1 MTGQGLSISADQDWR
16 HFLSSCLIL
25 DLEVGPDGS
34 IKAVGALRGDRPF
47 KILDVESSASAL
59 RRLDAFGDGADFVVG
74 HNIVAHDRAFVERH
88 LPGSAL
94 LKLPVVDT
102 LYLAPL
108 AKPEVPYHRLVKDYK
123 LVGAEQS
130 DPVADC
136 RLTQQVLGDCW
147 EALKK
152 RGDKK
157 PWLLAF
163 YRACFDDS
171 DGEDGTSDL
180 KLEGTGRFLEAMG
193 GKKLSRDRLVDGFL
207 HFAAGKACPDAIRR
221 HLPALLGRPETRPAV
236 AYALAWTMVAG
247 TGFVLPRWVHHRF
260 PEASRYVRAV
270 RGVPCRNLTCVYC
283 SEHHSLDGKLKK
295 YFGFDSFRDDPKTTD
310 GASLQRR
317 IVEHG
322 VEGTPLLAIMPTGGG
337 KSLGYQLPA
346 MIRNEQTGALTVVI
360 SPLQALMKDQV
371 DNLNRKARSFTLA
384 ATLNGMLTM
393 PERHDVLEGVRL
405 GRYALLYVSPEQLRN
420 VSFEQAIRQREIG
433 AWVFD
438 EAHCISKWGHDFRP
452 DYLYAA
458 RFIREFSKREREF
471 SKREDVEIAPVACFT
486 ATARPDVREEIVG
499 LFWKD
504 LRQDIKTIA
513 GDRLDRD
520 NLRYSVEELATAR
533 KVGRIDELLAAEIGD
548 SPRGAAIIYA
558 SSRRGTEEL
567 AAQLRERGWEAEHF
581 HAGLDPPEKKLV
593 QDAFVKGEVPIIAAT
608 NAFGMG
614 IDKEDVRIV
623 VHADV
628 PGSLENY
635 LQEAGRA
642 GRDGKPARCVLLFT
656 KGDLERQ
663 FDLAS
668 RDRLTKR
675 DIAQILRAIRRVRR
689 KDLDEIVVAPREL
702 LRVPDTDTSFD
713 ARDGSAGTKVKTA
726 ISWLERARFVLRDEN
741 RTRVFQGVPAVSDLD
756 AAQVKMAGLNLSA
769 SMRRR
774 WLQVLHVLQT
784 ADLREGIDLEQ
795 LAALP
800 SFRSVFDSLE
810 SRYGGDVGRM
820 NREATRQIFRT
831 LYEMSRAGLLESG
844 TYFSAWLR
852 HKTTGRSPERLNDIH
867 AAQTKLL
874 DLLRE
879 EAHDLGAG
887 DEIEM
892 SVPRLQERLR
902 ARKVNLI
909 NDTLLKLL
917 AGWARGGLGR
927 RAPVTLRSEGRP
939 GIRLGLQ
946 VGWDELVEQLE
957 LRTEVGRVILET
969 LGAKADEQELVGERL
984 ILFSL
989 EDLGRALDGRIGL
1002 AQRLADPFEAIEK
1015 TLLFLDEHQVIR
1027 LQHGMAIFRQAMTL
1041 RMHEEAKGRRY
1052 STKHYRDLQNH
1063 YEGRVFQIHA
1073 IGRYV
1078 AEAQEGLEGR
1088 ARRYVDDYFQM
1099 SSAPFKRRYF
1109 GNEGDALA
1117 RATSQESYAEIVESL
1132 GNDAQERIVTAPKE
1146 RNLMVLAG
1154 PGSGKTRVVVHRCAY
1169 LLRVERVRP
1178 ERILVI
1184 CFNRSAMHELR
1195 RRLRDLVGDLARQ
1208 VAVHTYHSLAL
1219 RLTER
1224 SVVAARLE
1232 AGDIAPIDFDA
1243 IIEDANRLLRGDD
1256 QQVGVAADEL
1266 RDRLLAGFE
1275 YVLVDEYQ
1283 DIDTKQYEM
1292 ITHIAR
1298 RAESEE
1304 DEDRFAAILAVGDD
1318 DQSIYE
1324 WRGASVAFL
1333 RRFEREFDAERHYLV
1348 ENYRSS
1354 KHIIG
1359 VANDLIHHNQERMKP
1374 DRPVRI
1380 DTRRSGEPLG
1390 GKWQSLDPRVRGRV
1404 LLLEVEDGAAE
1415 AARALAEI
1423 ERLRALAPAPDWHD
1437 FAVLGRTHRQAGVV
1451 RAVLEMKGVPV
1462 RRAVTGSLPWLG
1474 RIREFRQLL
1483 GHLEE
1488 LRAEDVS
1495 VPELW
1500 MRLRGVWGVESLWT
1514 AMAERVLREVEG
1526 DNGADPCPATGIAET
1541 VHLALGDH
1549 VRSHIVGDGVLVGT
1563 VHSAK
1568 GLEFP
1573 HVIVLGGEWRK
1584 GSEERESAEAER
1596 RLYYVAMTRARET
1609 LTLLSRRD
1617 DPLPYRYDLRGP
1629 GLVQRRVGVAR
1640 SERTVPA
1647 EDTFTVLGLED
1658 LFLDF
1663 AGRKGE
1669 KDPIHRA
1676 LASLGT
1682 RDMLRLDRGRQ
1693 RVGVLDEE
1701 GIEVARLSR
1710 SASRTWRGA
1719 TMQGMDVRVLA
1730 MVLRR
1735 EEDCKPGFREQVVV
1749 PEWEVPILEVRHRRL
1764 DLSPDRRTGTPSG
1777 SHRDEQPDEGRAR
1790 RRSPNTVPA
1799 P

>member
-59 RRLDAFGDGADFVVG
+59 RHLDAFGDGADFVVG
-74 HNIVAHDRAFVERH
+74 HNIVAHDRGFVERH

-108 AKPEVPYHRLVKDYK
+108 AKPQIPYHRLVKDYK

-147 EALKK
+147 EALKR

-193 GKKLSRDRLVDGFL
+193 GKKLSRDRLVGGFH

-247 TGFVLPRWVHHRF
+247 TGSVLPRWVHHRF
-260 PEASRYVRAV
+260 PEASRCVRAV
-270 RGVPCRNLTCVYC
+270 RGIPCGNPKCVYC
-283 SEHHSLDGKLKK
+283 SEHHSLNGKLKK
-295 YFGFDSFRDDPKTTD
+295 YFEFDSFRDDPKTAD
-310 GASLQRR
+310 GGSLQRR
-317 IVEHG
+317 IVERG
-322 VEGTPLLAIMPTGGG
+322 VGGNPLLAIMPTGGG

-346 MIRNEQTGALTVVI
+346 MIRHEQTGALTVVI

-371 DNLNRKARSFTLA
+371 DNLNRKTRSPTLA
-384 ATLNGMLTM
+384 ATLNGLLTM
-393 PERHDVLEGVRL
+393 PERHDVLEGVKL

-420 VSFEQAIRQREIG
+420 PSFEQAIRQREIG

-458 RFIREFSKREREF
+458 RFIREFSEREGV
-471 SKREDVEIAPVACFT
+471 DIAPVACFT
-486 ATARPDVREEIVG
+486 ATARPDVREEIVAH
-499 LFWKD
+499 FRKE
-504 LRQDIKTIA
+504 LRQDIKVVA

-520 NLRYSVEELATAR
+520 NLRYSVEELTTAR
-533 KVGRIDELLAAEIGD
+533 KVGRIEELLAEGIGD
-548 SPRGAAIIYA
+548 PPRGAAIIYA

-567 AAQLRERGWEAEHF
+567 ATQLRERGWEAEHF
-581 HAGLDPPEKKLV
+581 HAGLDPPEKKRV
-593 QDAFVKGEVPIIAAT
+593 QDAFVKGEVPIIVAT

-623 VHADV
+623 VHADI

-689 KDLDEIVVAPREL
+689 KDTDEIVVAPGEL
-702 LRVPDTDTSFD
+702 LRVPETDTSFD
-713 ARDGSAGTKVKTA
+713 AKDRSAGTKVKTA
-726 ISWLERARFVLRDEN
+726 ISWLERSRFVLRNEN
-741 RTRVFQGVPAVSDLD
+741 RTRVFQGVPAVPDLE

-774 WLQVLHVLQT
+774 WMQVLQLLQT
-784 ADLREGIDLEQ
+784 VDLRDGIDLER

-800 SFRSVFDSLE
+800 SFRSLFDSLE
-810 SRYGGDVGRM
+810 SRFGGDAARM

-831 LYEMSRAGLLESG
+831 LYAMSRAGLLESG

-874 DLLRE
+874 GLLRE

-887 DEIEM
+887 DEIEI

-909 NDTLLKLL
+909 NDSLLKLL

-927 RAPVTLRSEGRP
+927 QTPVTLRSEGRP

-946 VGWDELVEQLE
+946 AGWDELGEQLE

-969 LGAKADEQELVGERL
+969 LGARADEQELVGERL

-1002 AQRLADPFEAIEK
+1002 VQRLADPFRAIEK

-1052 STKHYRDLQNH
+1052 SAKHYRDLHSH

-1109 GNEGDALA
+1109 GNDGDALA

-1132 GNDAQERIVTAPKE
+1132 GNDAQERIVTAKKD

-1195 RRLRDLVGDLARQ
+1195 RRLRLLVGDLARQ

-1232 AGDIAPIDFDA
+1232 AGDSAPIDFDA
-1243 IIEDANRLLRGDD
+1243 IIEDVNRLLRGDD
-1256 QQVGVAADEL
+1256 QQVGVAPDEL

-1298 RAESEE
+1298 RAGSEE
-1304 DEDRFAAILAVGDD
+1304 DEDRFAAILAAGDD

-1333 RRFEREFDAERHYLV
+1333 RRFEREFGAERHYLV
-1348 ENYRSS
+1348 ENHRSS

-1359 VANDLIHHNQERMKP
+1359 VANGLIGRNRERMKP
-1374 DRPVRI
+1374 DHPIRVNRG
-1380 DTRRSGEPLG
+1380 RSGDPQG
-1390 GKWQSLDPRVRGRV
+1390 GEWQSLDPHARGRV
-1404 LLLEVEDGAAE
+1404 LLLDVEDAAAE
-1415 AARALAEI
+1415 GARVLAEI
-1423 ERLRALAPAPDWHD
+1423 ERLSSLAPAPDWHD
-1437 FAVLGRTHRQAGVV
+1437 FAVLARTHQQAAAL
-1451 RAVLEMKGVPV
+1451 RARLEMNGVPV
-1462 RRAVTGSLPWLG
+1462 RRAISKGLPWLG

-1483 GHLEE
+1483 DHLEE
-1488 LRAEDVS
+1488 RRAEDVS
-1495 VPELW
+1495 VPETR
-1500 MRLRGVWGVESLWT
+1500 MRLREVWGVQSLWT
-1514 AMAERVLREVEG
+1514 AMADRMLGEVEG
-1526 DNGADPCPATGIAET
+1526 DVGASPCAATEILET
-1541 VHLALGDH
+1541 LHRALADH
-1549 VRSHIVGDGVLVGT
+1549 VRSHIVGAGVLVGT

-1647 EDTFTVLGLED
+1647 EDTFTVLGMED
-1658 LFLDF
+1658 LFLDL
-1663 AGRKGE
+1663 AGRKWE

-1682 RDMLRLDRGRQ
+1682 GDMLRLDRGRHD
-1693 RVGVLDEE
+1693 RVRVLDEE

-1710 SASRTWRGA
+1710 SASRTWRRVR
-1719 TMQGMDVRVLA
+1719 MQGMDARVLA
-1730 MVLRR
+1730 IVLRR

-1764 DLSPDRRTGTPSG
+1764 DMSADRRAGGTAGPP
-1777 SHRDEQPDEGRAR
+1777 HDEQPDEGRAR
-1790 RRSPNTVPA
+1790 RRSPRTVPA